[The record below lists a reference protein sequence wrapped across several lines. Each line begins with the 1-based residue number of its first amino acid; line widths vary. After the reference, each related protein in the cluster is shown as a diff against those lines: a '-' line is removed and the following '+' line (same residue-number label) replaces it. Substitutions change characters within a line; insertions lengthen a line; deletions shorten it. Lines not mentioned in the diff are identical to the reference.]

1 MKYNTDEITDWMLIT
16 YGMTDKI
23 SLSER
28 SRKLENNYRTLLL
41 TIIDGIINELSF
53 SKSSREQ
60 KHY

>member
-28 SRKLENNYRTLLL
+28 SRKLENNYRTLPL
-41 TIIDGIINELSF
+41 TIIDGIIEELSF

>member
-1 MKYNTDEITDWMLIT
+1 MLIT

-23 SLSER
+23 SPSER
-28 SRKLENNYRTLLL
+28 SRELENNYRTLPL
-41 TIIDGIINELSF
+41 TIIDGIIDELSF

>member
-1 MKYNTDEITDWMLIT
+1 MLIT

-28 SRKLENNYRTLLL
+28 SRKLENNYRTLPL
-41 TIIDGIINELSF
+41 TIIDGIIDELSF